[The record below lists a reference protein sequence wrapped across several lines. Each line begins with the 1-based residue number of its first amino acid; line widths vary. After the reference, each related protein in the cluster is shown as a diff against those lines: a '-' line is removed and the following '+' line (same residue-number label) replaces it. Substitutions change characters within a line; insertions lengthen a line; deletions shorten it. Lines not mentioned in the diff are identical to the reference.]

1 MVDDFNYTDP
11 NMDPMEQEIRNLL
24 ADQLIR
30 DRNNGLARKV
40 RCGHDINARTE
51 AAITVI
57 RRLLILSTPR
67 EQPPE
72 VDLD

>member
-1 MVDDFNYTDP
+1 VDDFNYTDP
-11 NMDPMEQEIRNLL
+11 SMDPMEQEIRNLL

-51 AAITVI
+51 AAIKVI
-57 RRLLILSTPR
+57 ERLLIAQGS
-67 EQPPE
+67 PPPAVE
-72 VDLD
+72 LD